1 MFLRSPVASSA
12 DNSKPGPVSCKASCW
27 PLLAESF
34 SFMGEDVG
42 AAEPD
47 ASLTI
52 GCSGREVRLSVAWN
66 LPMPASARV
75 LAPEA
80 RRLHDSYS

>member
-1 MFLRSPVASSA
+1 
-12 DNSKPGPVSCKASCW
+12 
-27 PLLAESF
+27 
-34 SFMGEDVG
+34 MGEDVG